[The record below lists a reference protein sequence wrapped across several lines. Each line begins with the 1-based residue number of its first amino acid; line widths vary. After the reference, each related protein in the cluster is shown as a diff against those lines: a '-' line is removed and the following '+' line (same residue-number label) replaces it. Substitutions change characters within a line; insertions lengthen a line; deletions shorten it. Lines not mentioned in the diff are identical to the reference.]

1 MNNRLVI
8 VGHGNAGARAVSEVL
23 TRAPDQFNVTVI
35 GEERG
40 GSYNRVLLS
49 SLLAGD
55 RLRPEIDTHDRAWF
69 AEHGVDL
76 IDGDPVI
83 RIDRAAR
90 QVVTASGRIVEYDL
104 LLLATGSRA
113 TKLPL
118 PGAQLPGVQVFR
130 TLNDVDTMVSAAAGG
145 SSAVVIGGGLLGLE
159 AAYGLIQQGMKVTL
173 VHRGHSLMTQ
183 QLDARA
189 GALLQRALEARGI
202 RFCLG
207 RNSQLIEGDARVEA
221 LLLDDGTRLPA
232 DLLVMAIGI
241 QPNVELA
248 RASGLKV
255 DRGIVVDDQLHTSD
269 PRIDA
274 LGECVQHRGVCYGLV
289 APLYQQAE
297 TFARRLAGDT
307 AAGYYGSLT
316 SAQLKV
322 SGIDLFSAG
331 EFAADDAEILIFN
344 DPRQGIYRR
353 LNLRD
358 GCVVGA
364 LLYGDVADAL
374 WFQELIETKRNIS
387 AARHLLLFGRGLAE
401 PWLVNEPETLEI
413 EELRLEESL
422 A

>member
-23 TRAPDQFNVTVI
+23 TRAPDQFKVTVI

-90 QVVTASGRIVEYDL
+90 QVVTASGLILDYDR

-113 TKLPL
+113 TQLPL
-118 PGAQLPGVQVFR
+118 PGVQLPGVQVFR
-130 TLNDVDTMVSAAAGG
+130 TLDDVETLVSATASG

-159 AAYGLIQQGMKVTL
+159 AACGLTQRGMKVTL
-173 VHRGHSLMTQ
+173 VHRSQSLMTQ

-189 GALLQRALEARGI
+189 GTLLQRALEARGI

-207 RNSQLIEGDARVEA
+207 RSSRSIEGSARVEA
-221 LLLDDGTRLPA
+221 LQLDDGTRLPA
-232 DLLVMAIGI
+232 DLLVMAVGI

-248 RASGLKV
+248 RASGLTV

-297 TFARRLAGDT
+297 IFARRLAGDT
-307 AAGYYGSLT
+307 AANYHGSLT
-316 SAQLKV
+316 TAQLKV

-331 EFAADDAEILIFN
+331 EFDAEGAESLIFN

-353 LNLRD
+353 LNLRH

-364 LLYGDVADAL
+364 LLYGDVTDAF

-387 AARHLLLFGRGLAE
+387 AARPVLLFGRGLAE
-401 PWLVNEPETLEI
+401 SRLTSEPESRETEAPQLQEF
-413 EELRLEESL
+413 SV
-422 A
+422 